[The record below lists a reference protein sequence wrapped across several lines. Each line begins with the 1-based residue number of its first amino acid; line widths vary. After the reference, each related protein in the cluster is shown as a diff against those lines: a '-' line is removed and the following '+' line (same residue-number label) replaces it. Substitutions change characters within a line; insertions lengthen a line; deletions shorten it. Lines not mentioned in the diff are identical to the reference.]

1 MNKENMKNYDRQLC
15 HLMIDTLFDNRD
27 KGMDDDVVV
36 YSDICEGVRTDVEIK
51 IRIKKEQL

>member
-1 MNKENMKNYDRQLC
+1 MKNYDRQLC